1 MVKIDSIPAIDSVIV
16 HKTIMVDTVYN
27 TVENKLPNKSVIEN
41 INAEGIPF
49 FTIVGLLITTII
61 LFVVF
66 KMIDKYL
73 SPILE
78 SSKAIKRGKLFIFR
92 IKCIVWFLFAVF
104 AFYQIIVANLLV
116 GILTTLFVAAIGL
129 NFWKD
134 FFVGLFYKL
143 EGKLIVGDYITLG
156 DIKGKI
162 IKFNKRNIEVAAENE
177 SILFIPF
184 RQLIDS
190 PISKKSDK
198 GDIRSRKIMITT
210 TNDVVGVN
218 EIESLLQQCPWIYT
232 HRPNTVTKLEKNQ
245 FEVRVFGTNNFTYN
259 KIEAYLNDNL

>member
-1 MVKIDSIPAIDSVIV
+1 MVKIDSIPAIDSIIV
-16 HKTIMVDTVYN
+16 HKTIVVDTVYN
-27 TVENKLPNKSVIEN
+27 ATENKLPVNSVIEN
-41 INAEGIPF
+41 IDAKGIPF
-49 FTIVGLLITTII
+49 LIITGLFITAAI
-61 LFVVF
+61 LFVLF

-78 SSKAIKRGKLFIFR
+78 SSKAIKKGKLFIFR

-104 AFYQIIVANLLV
+104 AFYQIIVANLII
-116 GILTTLFVAAIGL
+116 GIVLTLFIVAVGL

-134 FFVGLFYKL
+134 FLVGLFYKI
-143 EGKLIVGDYITLG
+143 EGKLVIGDYITVS

-162 IKFNKRNIEVAAENE
+162 IKFNKRNIEIAAENE

-198 GDIRSRKIMITT
+198 GDIRSRKINITT
-210 TNDVVGVN
+210 TNEGIGVN
-218 EIESLLQQCPWIYT
+218 EIEALLQQCPWIYA